1 VFEATRPFTL
11 FDYFRVPYTCVED
24 GAGGDTTVADV
35 ASLYA
40 VEDGPALFWSVLPF
54 SQSSNAPASYVLA
67 GTPIWGTVLPDSSL
81 GSRLSRLG
89 GTWRPETPIRSPR
102 GTHVASIWRRAD
114 GSVFLP
120 FDPGEIISTYLSERY
135 KTLARPPALARLEG
149 LARRSYYRV
158 RPFLPRSSQM
168 RMRRSFSRVQA
179 RAEFPRWPIETALH
193 DFYRFLLALV
203 AEIALEPVPTLATW
217 PRDFRWALVLTHDVE
232 GPVGLGNLL
241 QLLEVELRRGYR
253 SSWNFVPESE
263 ASVEDVFVEELR
275 ASGFEIGVHGLRHDG
290 RDIASLR
297 ALKER
302 LPRIREYAGRWQA
315 VGFRSPATLR
325 SWERMPLLGFDYDS
339 SYTDTAP
346 FEPQPGGCCSW
357 LPFMIEDL
365 VELPIT
371 LPQDHTL
378 FELLGHLDGA
388 VWLDKTRFLRDQGG
402 MALILTHPD
411 YIGNS
416 RLLTSYADLLDEF
429 SDDETAWRALPR
441 EVSAWW
447 RRRAATTLRRVEG
460 NWQLDGPASAEG
472 RIELVQPV
480 PVAV

>member
-1 VFEATRPFTL
+1 VFKATRPFTL
-11 FDYFRVPYTCVED
+11 FDYFRVPYSCVED
-24 GAGGDTTVADV
+24 GAGGDTAVADV

-40 VEDGPALFWSVLPF
+40 VEDGPALFWSVPF
-54 SQSSNAPASYVLA
+54 SQSSNTPADSYVLA
-67 GTPIWGTVLPDSSL
+67 GIPICGTVLPDSSL

-89 GTWRPETPIRSPR
+89 GAWRPEIPIRSSR

-135 KTLARPPALARLEG
+135 KTLTWPPSLARLEG

-179 RAEFPRWPIETALH
+179 RTEFPRWPIEPALH
-193 DFYRFLLALV
+193 DFYRLLLTLV
-203 AEIALEPVPTLATW
+203 AEIALDPVPTLATW

-232 GPVGLGNLL
+232 GAVGLGNLL

-297 ALKER
+297 ALKKR

-388 VWLDKTRFLRDQGG
+388 VWLEKTRFLRDQGG

-416 RLLTSYADLLDEF
+416 RLLDSYADFLDEF

-460 NWQLDGPASAEG
+460 HWELDGPASAEG